1 LEYVMG
7 KEKVV
12 PSDRGVFLATSWRMP
27 PVLTSVVS
35 DLFYKGELLSC
46 MSKSKNKILWKGL
59 QQGLSFEPVKHSSN
73 SSESKEE
80 IDRIEHLV
88 NQLLGCSYQLVKQDN
103 EGTSV
108 ITGIIGPNEILITA
122 PYNLQ
127 VNQLEHR
134 LSGKARIGTVDR
146 YQGQE
151 APISI
156 HSLTASDADN
166 APRGIGFVL
175 DPDRLNVAI
184 SRAQCLSIVVGS
196 PDLAT
201 GITGTI
207 EGVMQLNRLCRIMS
221 TATK

>member
-1 LEYVMG
+1 MG

-12 PSDRGVFLATSWRMP
+12 SSDRGVFLATSWRMP

-35 DLFYKGELLSC
+35 DLFYQGELLSC

-88 NQLLGCSYQLVKQDN
+88 NQLLGCSYQLVKQNN

-122 PYNLQ
+122 PYNC
-127 VNQLEHR
+127 
-134 LSGKARIGTVDR
+134 K
-146 YQGQE
+146 
-151 APISI
+151 
-156 HSLTASDADN
+156 
-166 APRGIGFVL
+166 
-175 DPDRLNVAI
+175 
-184 SRAQCLSIVVGS
+184 
-196 PDLAT
+196 
-201 GITGTI
+201 
-207 EGVMQLNRLCRIMS
+207 
-221 TATK
+221 